1 MIGAK
6 VLFTL
11 KEQMP
16 EQEMKKTLGELVDVY
31 KKVPGLKSKYF
42 LFDPKTGEIGGFYIF
57 ESQEALEEYLKS
69 DVWKNVIIANAKGE
83 PKVESFVITA
93 TLDAGVLL

>member
-1 MIGAK
+1 MIAAK
-6 VLFTL
+6 VAFRM
-11 KEQMP
+11 KEQLP
-16 EQEMKKTLGELVDVY
+16 EEELKKVLGELVEVF
-31 KKVPGLKSKYF
+31 KKVPGLKTKYF
-42 LFDPKTGEIGGFYIF
+42 LFDPKTGETGGFYIF

-69 DVWKNVIIANAKGE
+69 DIWKNVIANATGE